1 MTIKRFLKFLLS
13 EEIKLVSCLQARE
26 GDTLMSFST
35 ACCCDDQM
43 KVGEALETTYE
54 MEGRVFVPDNF
65 DFDLTCEFSILGF
78 QNLENL
84 ADGSWSIRTTSQ
96 DDGWSA
102 LLVSSSRPLG
112 NGLLWNQLN
121 KPLHN

>member
-1 MTIKRFLKFLLS
+1 
-13 EEIKLVSCLQARE
+13 
-26 GDTLMSFST
+26 MSFST

-43 KVGEALETTYE
+43 KVGEVLETTSE

-65 DFDLTCEFSILGF
+65 DFDLTCEFSTLGF

-84 ADGSWSIRTTSQ
+84 ADGSWSIRITSQ
-96 DDGWSA
+96 DDGRSA
-102 LLVSSSRPLG
+102 LLVSSPRPLG